1 MPSKSCFSDQPVNT
15 MDESR
20 NSPTTPTQ
28 WHDPLPYPP
37 EPRVSRKRRFGSGTA
52 VHVALFAL
60 TVASTFLVGL
70 GDGIAGAFWYSGGI
84 MAILLAHEMG
94 HYLMAR
100 KYGIPATLPFFIPM
114 PFSPFGTMGAVIKMS
129 GTIPDRRALMDV
141 GAAGPLAGMVFIVP
155 SIVIGLMKSKMVPL
169 ASLADHSISLGDSL
183 LFTLLSRISIG
194 PVPEGHD
201 ILLHP
206 LAFAGWVGLL
216 VTALNLLPIG
226 QLDGGHIS
234 YSLFRGKSTIVSR
247 LFYWILIG
255 VCLFLY
261 AGWALLVVVLTIIRR
276 HPPTWDDSLPLD
288 RRRVITGWIALAV
301 FLLAFT
307 PVPFGIGEGI
317 IPWMIKALR

>member
-1 MPSKSCFSDQPVNT
+1 MEEKQ
-15 MDESR
+15 
-20 NSPTTPTQ
+20 NSTTTTTRWQ
-28 WHDPLPYPP
+28 EPLPHPT
-37 EPRVSRKRRFGSGTA
+37 EPRRFLKSRFGSKTWIHA
-52 VHVALFAL
+52 ALFVL

-84 MAILLAHEMG
+84 MTILLAHEMG

-155 SIVIGLMKSKMVPL
+155 SIVVGLMKSKIVPL
-169 ASLADHSISLGDSL
+169 AGIADHSLSLGDSL
-183 LFTLLSRISIG
+183 LFTLLARISVG

-234 YSLFRGKSTIVSR
+234 YSLFRGKSKVVSR
-247 LFYWILIG
+247 IFYWILIG

-261 AGWALLVVVLTIIRR
+261 AGWALLVVILTVIRR
-276 HPPTWDDSLPLD
+276 HPPTWDDSLPLG
-288 RRRVITGWIALAV
+288 RRRIVTGWMALAV

-317 IPWMIKALR
+317 IPWAIKALR

>member
-1 MPSKSCFSDQPVNT
+1 ME
-15 MDESR
+15 ESGY
-20 NSPTTPTQ
+20 STTTTTR
-28 WHDPLPYPP
+28 WHEPLPYPP
-37 EPRVSRKRRFGSGTA
+37 EPRRSWKRRLGSRPGINA
-52 VHVALFAL
+52 ALFIL

-70 GDGIAGAFWYSGGI
+70 GDGIAGALWYSGGI

-141 GAAGPLAGMVFIVP
+141 GAAGPLAGMVLIVP
-155 SIVIGLMKSKMVPL
+155 SIVIGLMKSRMVPL
-169 ASLADHSISLGDSL
+169 ASLADHSLSLGDSL
-183 LFTLLSRISIG
+183 LFTLLARISVG

-234 YSLFRGKSTIVSR
+234 YSLFRGKSRIVSR

-261 AGWALLVVVLTIIRR
+261 AGWALLVVVLTVIRR

-301 FLLAFT
+301 FILAFT

-317 IPWMIKALR
+317 IPMAIKALR